1 MTKKHM
7 EFVAALILASR
18 NGVSTEALANMA
30 AAKFAK
36 ENPHFDET
44 RFFEACWYGPDCPAR
59 VAVGGADKMTS

>member
-18 NGVSTEALANMA
+18 NGVSAENLAIMA

-36 ENPHFDET
+36 ENPRFDET
-44 RFFEACWYGPDCPAR
+44 RFFEACG
-59 VAVGGADKMTS
+59 VGGADK